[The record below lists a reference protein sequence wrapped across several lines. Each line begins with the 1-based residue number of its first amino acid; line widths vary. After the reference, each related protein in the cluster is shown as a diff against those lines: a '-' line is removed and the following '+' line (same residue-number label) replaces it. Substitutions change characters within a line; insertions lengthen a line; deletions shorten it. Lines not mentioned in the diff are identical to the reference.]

1 MSLIDDIGI
10 MSLTPPL
17 MLLDR
22 EALRLIAFSSD
33 RRKLKPKEALFR
45 KGSASYGGA
54 LVLSGAVALDP
65 REDGAPARV
74 AGRGALIGELALIA
88 AVDHSAQSLA
98 QEESEVMMISRQLFR
113 RVLDEF
119 PDQAGAIH
127 AYYATELRALNGETM
142 AIARRLA
149 AIS

>member
-22 EALRLIAFSSD
+22 EALRLIAFSSE
-33 RRKLKPKEALFR
+33 RRLLRAKAPLFR
-45 KGSASYGGA
+45 KGSASFGGA
-54 LVLSGAVALDP
+54 LVLSGAIALDP
-65 REDGAPARV
+65 QEHGPPTRI
-74 AGRGALIGELALIA
+74 AGRGALIGEMALIA
-88 AVDHSAQSLA
+88 PVDHAAQSA
-98 QEESEVMMISRQLFR
+98 AKEDSEVMMIARQLFR

-119 PDQAGAIH
+119 PDQAAAIH
-127 AYYATELRALNGETM
+127 AYYATGLRALNGEAGM
-142 AIARRLA
+142 IGRRLA